1 MTDVS
6 LQIDPGELIFL
17 SGRSGAGKS
26 TLLKLIALIERP
38 TLGQVFVDGRNIGRL
53 PDRQIPRHRRQI
65 GMVFQDHKLL
75 EDRSIFENVALP
87 MIKKQGM
94 ILRVIVQPPN
104 PCRTVV
110 TY

>member
-1 MTDVS
+1 MIRFESVTKRYRRGQEALTDVS

-65 GMVFQDHKLL
+65 GNGFSGSQ
-75 EDRSIFENVALP
+75 AP
-87 MIKKQGM
+87 
-94 ILRVIVQPPN
+94 
-104 PCRTVV
+104 
-110 TY
+110 